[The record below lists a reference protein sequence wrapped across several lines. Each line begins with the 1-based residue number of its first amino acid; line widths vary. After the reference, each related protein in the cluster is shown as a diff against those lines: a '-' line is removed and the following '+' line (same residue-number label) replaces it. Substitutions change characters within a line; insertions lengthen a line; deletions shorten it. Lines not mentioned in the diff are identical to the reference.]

1 MAKQKFDLASKLR
14 ALIEAEKNRRSGDR
28 AKLLREQKRLMKAL
42 AKVEESLAK
51 HETQLAEDLT
61 RAAAAA
67 GVAMAGIEAD
77 PVSPAKKSAAKKAPT
92 KRKSRRRAHGSNVS
106 WIAQQIAAGCSTRIE
121 LCKAALKE
129 GISVASISQ
138 SLSNLA
144 MKGHV
149 IKKGHRRKAVYSLP
163 AATPSVETP
172 KKAVKKTVKKAAK
185 KAVKKTVKK
194 ATKKTVKKAVKK
206 TAKK

>member
-92 KRKSRRRAHGSNVS
+92 KRKRRRAHGSNVN

-185 KAVKKTVKK
+185 KTVKK
-194 ATKKTVKKAVKK
+194 AAKKAVKKTVKKAVKK

>member
-14 ALIEAEKNRRSGDR
+14 SLIEAEKNRRSGDR

-42 AKVEESLAK
+42 AKIEEALAQQ
-51 HETQLAEDLT
+51 ETLLAEELT

-67 GVAMAGIEAD
+67 GVAMVGLAAEPA
-77 PVSPAKKSAAKKAPT
+77 SPSKKPASKKRRGKKKA
-92 KRKSRRRAHGSNVS
+92 RRAHGSNVT
-106 WIAQQIAAGCSTRIE
+106 WIAQQIASGCSTRIE

-144 MKGHV
+144 EKGHV

-163 AATPSVETP
+163 ATTPAIDTP
-172 KKAVKKTVKKAAK
+172 KKVVKKAVKKTVKKAVK
-185 KAVKKTVKK
+185 TAVKKSSKK
-194 ATKKTVKKAVKK
+194 
-206 TAKK
+206 